1 MFKRYEGVSP
11 GKYKSYSSKD
21 DASEENETKNDF
33 IKKEAQEYLEN
44 FMRPIKGTISGE
56 VKR

>member
-1 MFKRYEGVSP
+1 MKR
-11 GKYKSYSSKD
+11 
-21 DASEENETKNDF
+21 KNDF

>member
-1 MFKRYEGVSP
+1 MLRKRM
-11 GKYKSYSSKD
+11 KR
-21 DASEENETKNDF
+21 KNDF